1 LQFFCLQCIGTG
13 DGFNVLSSLSRI
25 AVMAPGI
32 SRMRAKADS
41 ESLALYGTEEAYALL
56 RLLASIDTLVG
67 PDFYVQI
74 ASLVVLVTVSVDP
87 NLLCQTLS
95 QTDVILTCMLN

>member
-1 LQFFCLQCIGTG
+1 
-13 DGFNVLSSLSRI
+13 
-25 AVMAPGI
+25 MAPGI